1 MKLRFYGADKEV
13 TGSCHL
19 LEVRGKKILIDC
31 GLQQGGDELD
41 DNALPF
47 AAGEIDCVLVTHAH
61 IDHSGRIPLLVKNG
75 YKGPVIATRLTCDL
89 LRIMLMDSAR
99 IQEMDAQW
107 KTQKLS
113 RAGADPVEPLYTV
126 EDTQAA
132 LELLRPCEYRQE
144 VPLFDGVQATF
155 IDAGHL
161 LGSASILVT
170 ARESGLT
177 RTIAFS
183 GDIGNTDQPII
194 RDPDYITQADY
205 VVMESTYGNRL
216 HEAGGYTVEEL
227 AQIFDKTL
235 SRGGNVVIPS
245 FAVGRTQELLY
256 YIREMKGQRMVRSM
270 PDFPVY
276 VDSPLALEATEIY
289 SGDLRGYADED
300 TILVL
305 RKGFEPIRF
314 PNLHLCR
321 SSDESKMLNMD
332 KAPKVIISSSGM
344 CEAGRIRHH
353 LKHNL
358 WRPECTILFVGYQA
372 NGTLGRLLVDGI
384 DAVKLFGEKIS
395 VKADVVNFRGMSGHA
410 DKAGLTRWIEAFAP
424 EKPRKVFV
432 VHGEEEAAL
441 TFAETIRLMGF
452 DPLVPDFRAVYDLA
466 ADRLIDGGTP
476 AASLHV
482 HAAVRHKA
490 SPAYIRLQQTG
501 QKLLEAIR
509 HNEGGANRDLQRF
522 ADQLQ
527 ALIDKWDR

>member
-13 TGSCHL
+13 TGSCHQ
-19 LEVRGKKILIDC
+19 LEARGKKILIDC

-47 AAGEIDCVLVTHAH
+47 PAGEVDCVLVTHAH
-61 IDHSGRIPLLVKNG
+61 IDHSGRLPLLVKNG
-75 YKGPVIATRLTCDL
+75 YHGPIVATRLTCDL

-107 KTQKLS
+107 KSQKLS
-113 RAGADPVEPLYTV
+113 RAGIGPVEPLYTV
-126 EDTQAA
+126 ADAQAA
-132 LELLRPCEYRQE
+132 LELLQPCEYGQE
-144 VPLFDGVQATF
+144 IALFDGIRATF
-155 IDAGHL
+155 VDAGHL

-170 ARESGLT
+170 AREAGLT

-194 RDPDYITQADY
+194 RDPDYITAADY

-216 HEAGGYTVEEL
+216 HEGDGYTVGEL
-227 AQIFDKTL
+227 AQVIDETL
-235 SRGGNVVIPS
+235 GRGGNVVIPS

-256 YIREMKGQRMVRSM
+256 YIREMKSQRLVHSV

-289 SGDLRGYADED
+289 SGDLRGYADEE
-300 TILVL
+300 TIQVL
-305 RKGFEPIRF
+305 QSGFQPISF
-314 PNLHLCR
+314 SNLHLCR
-321 SSDESKMLNMD
+321 TSDESRLLNMD
-332 KAPKVIISSSGM
+332 RAPKVIISSSGM

-384 DAVKLFGEKIS
+384 DNIKLFGERIT
-395 VKADVVNFRGMSGHA
+395 VRARVVNFRGMSGHA
-410 DKAGLTRWIEAFAP
+410 DKAGLERWINAFAP
-424 EKPRKVFV
+424 KKPRRVFV

-441 TFAETIRLMGF
+441 TFAETIRLQGY
-452 DPLVPDFRAVYDLA
+452 DPLVPDFRAVYDLSE
-466 ADRLIDGGTP
+466 DRLADTGVP

-482 HAAVRHKA
+482 RAAVQRKV
-490 SPAYIRLQQTG
+490 SPAYIRLQQMG
-501 QKLLEAIR
+501 QRLLEVIR
-509 HNEGGANRDLQRF
+509 HNEGGANKDLNKF
-522 ADQLQ
+522 ADQIQSLV
-527 ALIDKWDR
+527 DKWDR

>member
-1 MKLRFYGADKEV
+1 MKLHFFGADKEV
-13 TGSCHL
+13 TGSCHQ
-19 LEVRGKKILIDC
+19 LEVGGKKLLIDC

-47 AAGEIDCVLVTHAH
+47 AAGEIDYVLITHAH
-61 IDHSGRIPLLVKNG
+61 IDHSGRLPLLVKNG
-75 YKGPVIATRLTCDL
+75 FKGPVIATRLTCDL

-107 KTQKLS
+107 KSQKLS
-113 RAGADPVEPLYTV
+113 RAGIEAVEPLYTV
-126 EDTQAA
+126 EDAQAA
-132 LELLRPCEYRQE
+132 LNLLQPCEYGQE
-144 VPLFDGVQATF
+144 LEICQGVRAKF
-155 IDAGHL
+155 VDAGHL

-170 ARESGLT
+170 AQEAGVT
-177 RTIAFS
+177 RSIAFS

-194 RDPDYITQADY
+194 RDPDYITQADS

-216 HEAGGYTVEEL
+216 HEGSGYTVAEL
-227 AQIFDKTL
+227 AQIIDETL
-235 SRGGNVVIPS
+235 HRGGNVVIPS

-256 YIREMKGQRMVRSM
+256 YIREMKGQRLVHSC

-289 SGDLRGYADED
+289 SGDLRGYADEE
-300 TILVL
+300 TLLVL
-305 RKGFEPIRF
+305 RKGFQPIRF

-321 SSDESKMLNMD
+321 TSDESRMLNMD
-332 KAPKVIISSSGM
+332 KEPKVIISSSGM

-384 DAVKLFGEKIS
+384 DTVKLFGEKIS
-395 VKADVVNFRGMSGHA
+395 VRAQVVNFRGMSGHA
-410 DKAGLTRWIEAFAP
+410 DKAGLEKWINAFAP

-441 TFAETIRLMGF
+441 TFAETIRLQGYE
-452 DPLVPDFRAVYDLA
+452 PLVPDFRAVYDLA
-466 ADRLIDGGTP
+466 SDQLVEAGVP

-482 HAAVRHKA
+482 KAAVRHKA
-490 SPAYIRLQQTG
+490 SPAYIRLQQMG
-501 QKLLEAIR
+501 QRILEVIR
-509 HNEGGANRDLQRF
+509 HNEGGTNKDLSRF

-527 ALIDKWDR
+527 SLVDKWDR